1 MLFPAKKATKPLKL
15 SSEFEVKKKVSL
27 M

>member
-15 SSEFEVKKKVSL
+15 SSEFEVKKYH
-27 M
+27 